1 MNRRWERLVSA
12 YLDGEVTPEERRE
25 VETRLRQDPDLQQ
38 LCEEL
43 AQVRRLLQNL
53 PPREMPQELE
63 SRILQAVRGQRPR
76 SKQTGAGRLLWAA
89 AGAAA
94 AVVLFS
100 WVRGGLDRLRAAET
114 GVHWFVWEHAA
125 RGAPG
130 PLADRTVLQ
139 VALTDGSL
147 VLLGEPRASE
157 EAR

>member
-25 VETRLRQDPDLQQ
+25 VETRLRQHPDLQQ

-43 AQVRRLLQNL
+43 AQVRRLLQSL

-63 SRILQAVRGQRPR
+63 SRILQTVRGQQR

-125 RGAPG
+125 RGTPG
-130 PLADRTVLQ
+130 LLADRTALQ